1 MEKSPD
7 AFRTISEVADL
18 LETPAHVLRFWETR
32 FPQVR
37 PVKRAGGRRYYRPGD
52 VALLSGIRRLLH
64 DEGMTIRGVQKVLRE
79 QGIRHVAGL
88 SVAELSDDTLPDDV
102 DSIEAQLAAALGPVP
117 EPDLSDA
124 GTPPETAQIIALET
138 VLAQKEAARV
148 AVETPPILRDLF
160 DYAAIADPP
169 PSPVVALPLARPPA
183 PQPPEIATDSAGA
196 SARDGVAARL
206 RQAQRAGGSVPK
218 AAMMPLV
225 QRLRGLRDRLAE
237 GAGKRPQ

>member
-18 LETPAHVLRFWETR
+18 LQTPAHVLRFWETR

-52 VALLSGIRRLLH
+52 VALLAGIRRLLH

-88 SVAELSDDTLPDDV
+88 SDGDLAVPEVTETA

-117 EPDLSDA
+117 DPVQEA
-124 GTPPETAQIIALET
+124 PETAQIIALEA
-138 VLAQKEAARV
+138 VLAQKDAAR
-148 AVETPPILRDLF
+148 AAEEKPSMRRDLF
-160 DYAAIADPP
+160 DLDAAPEQGSTPPAPIIA
-169 PSPVVALPLARPPA
+169 LTPPA
-183 PQPPEIATDSAGA
+183 PQPPEIPVESTQST
-196 SARDGVAARL
+196 ARGQMAARL
-206 RQAQRAGGSVPK
+206 RQAQRAGGLPQPEVLLPLSARL
-218 AAMMPLV
+218 AA
-225 QRLRGLRDRLAE
+225 LRDRLAE
-237 GAGKRPQ
+237 GTRKRPR